1 MSGEPLSFSNK
12 RRGRRTFYVFAVFNA
27 FSFLLLSGN
36 LVTLYLIRLG
46 ATPSV
51 IGIASAFLYISFFF
65 MIPGKAWVRRVGVVK
80 TFGLGWLLRYLA
92 MGPVLVTPV
101 FLVGPSAIPIVLAM
115 VGVAGF
121 NIFRGVGIVGQS
133 PVLNALSSGRDRGTF
148 LSGFAILIQTVSIVT
163 SVAIALFVGPEAPTT
178 RYIVI
183 FAVGLAF
190 GLGATALIFA
200 LPEPANAKESAS
212 TGLLE
217 GVRKTFEDKNT
228 RRFLLAFG
236 AYSFVLGMVRPFL
249 IVYIKEVFFVTDGV
263 AMLFTVVA
271 NLGAIL
277 MGLIAQ
283 VVLDRLG
290 AKPLILIFIS
300 VFFVSLVA
308 VAAIPQVAPP
318 VLYFF
323 VGALFFVSAFGS
335 TGGENASQSY
345 FYSLVRPDQAVN
357 MGIVYFVTLGIGG
370 SLGSPV
376 AGFVIDFLS
385 SNTGLAV
392 GDVYRVFFAVGAVLL
407 LVVILSMS
415 RINRLGSVSVRSA
428 LSVIFSV
435 RDLRAINLVQRL
447 DKTGGIHEE
456 RTVLR
461 RLKKTGA
468 EISVDD
474 VLYRL
479 ESPSYLI
486 RLEAL
491 GTLQAM
497 PVTTAMTKALMRVV
511 KTQVFTTAH
520 FAARIL
526 GDRGVTEAKHLL
538 RETLR
543 SEDYL
548 LAGESVLSLA
558 KLGDKA
564 SIKEIE
570 LLLKVSENPR
580 LLLHSVVAL
589 RILESV
595 ASTPVLLDLLSRQQM
610 DSYLGEE
617 IIVSLSGVLG
627 IEGRFFP
634 LYRRF
639 LSDEQEG
646 LEHLDSEADRLGAEG
661 AAAFVGLCRRIIDG
675 DNTARRMIAAVLDE
689 RVSGILPSKA
699 VHAIAE
705 ACRDGSL
712 LDRPR
717 FAFFC
722 VAAAVL
728 AERDGGDSRK
738 DGETRSVS
746 G

>member
-1 MSGEPLSFSNK
+1 M
-12 RRGRRTFYVFAVFNA
+12 
-27 FSFLLLSGN
+27 
-36 LVTLYLIRLG
+36 
-46 ATPSV
+46 

-65 MIPGKAWVRRVGVVK
+65 MIPGKAWVRRAGVVK
-80 TFGLGWLLRYLA
+80 TFGLGWLFRYLA
-92 MGPVLVTPV
+92 MAPILVTPV
-101 FLVGPSAIPIVLAM
+101 FLAGRAVIPIVLAM
-115 VGVAGF
+115 IGVAGF
-121 NIFRGVGIVGQS
+121 NIFRGFGIVGQS

-148 LSGFAILIQTVSIVT
+148 LSGFAILVQTVAIVT
-163 SVAIALFVGPEAPTT
+163 SIAIALFVGPEAPTS

-183 FAVGLAF
+183 FGIGLAF
-190 GLGATALIFA
+190 GFAATGLIFA
-200 LPEPANAKESAS
+200 LPEPANAKESAR

-217 GVRKTFEDKNT
+217 GGRTALGDKNT
-228 RRFLLAFG
+228 RRFLLSFG

-249 IVYIKEVFFVTDGV
+249 IVYIKEVFFVSDGV

-290 AKPLILIFIS
+290 AKPLILIFVS

-308 VAAIPQVAPP
+308 VAAIPPVAPP

-323 VGALFFVSAFGS
+323 VGAVFFVSAFGS

-345 FYSLVRPDQAVN
+345 FYSLVRPEQAVN
-357 MGIVYFVTLGIGG
+357 MGILYFVTLGIGG

-376 AGFVIDFLS
+376 AGIVIEFLS
-385 SNTGLAV
+385 STTTLSTS
-392 GDVYRVFFAVGAVLL
+392 DVYRLFFAVGGILL
-407 LVVILSMS
+407 LFVIITMS

-461 RLKKTGA
+461 RLRKTGA

-520 FAARIL
+520 IAARIL
-526 GDRGVTEAKHLL
+526 GDRDVTEAKSLL

-558 KLGDKA
+558 KIGDRG

-570 LLLKVSENPR
+570 LLLRVSENPR
-580 LLLHSVVAL
+580 LLLHGVVAL
-589 RILESV
+589 RILESA
-595 ASTPVLLDLLSRQQM
+595 ASTPVLLDLLGRQPL

-617 IIVSLSGVLG
+617 IIVSISGILG
-627 IEGRFFP
+627 IEARFFP

-639 LSDEQEG
+639 LANEHEG
-646 LEHLDSEADRLGAEG
+646 LQYLDSEADRLGADR
-661 AAAFVGLCRRIIDG
+661 AAAFLGLAGRIIGG
-675 DNTARRMIAAVLDE
+675 DADARRLIAAVLEE
-689 RVSGILPSKA
+689 RVAGILSAKA
-699 VHAIAE
+699 VSAIAE
-705 ACRDGSL
+705 ACGATAL

-717 FAFFC
+717 FVFLC
-722 VAAAVL
+722 VAAAIL
-728 AERDGGDSRK
+728 AERDRPDDAS
-738 DGETRSVS
+738 
-746 G
+746 